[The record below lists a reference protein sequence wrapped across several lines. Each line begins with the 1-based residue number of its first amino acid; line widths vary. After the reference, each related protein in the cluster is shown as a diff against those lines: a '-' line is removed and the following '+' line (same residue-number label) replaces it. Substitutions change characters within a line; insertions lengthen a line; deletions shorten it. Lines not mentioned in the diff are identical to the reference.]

1 MEDPTVNV
9 ATPVASL
16 VTVPL
21 AVPRPSVWSTTL
33 SILSDPPVAVAKT
46 LSAALATGVPL
57 VLRSV
62 AEMVGPGVAAGPL
75 LLERANELSLAD
87 SPVGPSPVVDVG
99 PFGLASPGALS

>member
-21 AVPRPSVWSTTL
+21 AVTRPSVWSTTL

-46 LSAALATGVPL
+46 LSAALATAVPL

-62 AEMVGPGVAAGPL
+62 AEMVGPGVAAGAL
-75 LLERANELSLAD
+75 LPERGNELSLAD
-87 SPVGPSPVVDVG
+87 SPFGQSPLMNVAPLELPSPD
-99 PFGLASPGALS
+99 AMS